1 MSFTKIVATI
11 GPKTNNQDSLLKLHK
26 AGMSV
31 ARLNGSHA
39 DMDWHRKTINL
50 IRETLPNVPI
60 LLDIPGRKIRTI
72 KLEFEP
78 SFEFGDTIVLTTDLS
93 HNGKIKV
100 PVNYEGL
107 HIDLKAG
114 DTILADD
121 GTLKFIVEKIEGT
134 DIYCKAQTSGKL
146 CSSKGINV
154 PFVKLN
160 TKLITERDH
169 QMVSFAKELEIDFIG
184 ISFVESAGHV
194 KAIRELV
201 NASTPRVLAKIENM
215 GGLENLVEIIQE
227 ADAIMID
234 RGDLSVETDLESIA
248 IYQKRII
255 KEAVRYGK
263 PVIVATEML
272 HTMIKNNF
280 PTKAEVVDIS
290 NAVLDGCSATM
301 LSGET
306 AMGDFPIES
315 VSLMR
320 RVADA
325 CFEQMKQIKKTNS
338 IQFNSQVEGM
348 INAIEVL
355 LRSVHITKVVAI
367 TRSGYAARMLSSKI
381 ISQPILA
388 VSDDKLTARSLN
400 LLSGVEGYNIAI
412 PFPKGSADH
421 LQAIVKHLYKIKS
434 LKSDDTILVT
444 GVIYPRSGT
453 RMNFIQIH
461 KLSDLI
467 EEFKW

>member
-1 MSFTKIVATI
+1 M
-11 GPKTNNQDSLLKLHK
+11 
-26 AGMSV
+26 
-31 ARLNGSHA
+31 
-39 DMDWHRKTINL
+39 
-50 IRETLPNVPI
+50 
-60 LLDIPGRKIRTI
+60 
-72 KLEFEP
+72 
-78 SFEFGDTIVLTTDLS
+78 
-93 HNGKIKV
+93 
-100 PVNYEGL
+100 
-107 HIDLKAG
+107 
-114 DTILADD
+114 
-121 GTLKFIVEKIEGT
+121 
-134 DIYCKAQTSGKL
+134 
-146 CSSKGINV
+146 
-154 PFVKLN
+154 KLN
-160 TKLITERDH
+160 TKLVTERDH
-169 QMVSFAKELEIDFIG
+169 QMVAFAKELEIDFIG

-306 AMGDFPIES
+306 AMGNFPIES

-325 CFEQMKQIKKTNS
+325 CFEQMKQIKKSNS
-338 IQFNSQVEGM
+338 IQFNSPVEGM

-421 LQAIVKHLYKIKS
+421 LQAIVKHLYKIES

-461 KLSDLI
+461 NLSDLI
-467 EEFKW
+467 QEFKW